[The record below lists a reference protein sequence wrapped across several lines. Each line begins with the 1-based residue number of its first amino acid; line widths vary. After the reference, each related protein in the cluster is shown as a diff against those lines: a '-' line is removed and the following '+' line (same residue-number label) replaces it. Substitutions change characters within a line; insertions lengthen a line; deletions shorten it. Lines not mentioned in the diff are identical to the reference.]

1 MTDRPISLRHMQ
13 CRLVIIDA
21 CSLQILTLHA
31 RWILPR
37 TIAPADSRIAEALT
51 ETIRQRFGLCTIQL
65 ALLGAQTES
74 SYCAVFEIV
83 RRTHTVPG
91 SHSFRDLDAI
101 CPQELTEQER
111 AQVQRILAGEAHELG
126 RFARL
131 GWICE
136 LFLKIGI
143 SSDQRTLPV
152 IRHLNEGV
160 DFSLL
165 HLRFADSQNLW
176 FKAVGK
182 PNAREFALTQELAR
196 RFPRFLPKIVA
207 TVPEWNGW
215 AMEEVPGTALDDA
228 EGIEPCEQALTGLA
242 ILQLESRECIYSLS
256 ALGAKDWSC
265 RRIQPLL
272 GQFFEDARR
281 AMLAQTS
288 VRSNALS
295 HGELSQLKEDVEA
308 GLCESIGA
316 GVPETLLHGDIG
328 HGNILATPDG
338 PVFLDWAET
347 AIGHPFLSAEHLIVD
362 MVRSSALIREKQ
374 IGLRHHYANHW
385 RGYLPKAAIE
395 EAIALSPAMGAFVYA
410 FSAWEANR
418 DRPDPEQAWPLIR
431 SLLRRTQRELH
442 EVQERLA

>member
-1 MTDRPISLRHMQ
+1 MTDRTRRLRHMQ

-21 CSLQILTLHA
+21 CSLQILTSNAHC
-31 RWILPR
+31 ILPR

-51 ETIRQRFGLCTIQL
+51 ETIRRRFGLCTIQL
-65 ALLGAQTES
+65 ALLSAQTES
-74 SYCAVFEIV
+74 SSCAVFEIV
-83 RRTHTVPG
+83 RRMHTVPEI
-91 SHSFRDLDAI
+91 HSFRDLDAI
-101 CPQELTEQER
+101 SSQELTEQER
-111 AQVQRILAGEAHELG
+111 AQILRILAGEAHELG

-131 GWICE
+131 GWIYE
-136 LFLKIGI
+136 LFSKTGI
-143 SSDQRTLPV
+143 SSDRRTLPV

-165 HLRFADSQNLW
+165 DLRFADGQNLW
-176 FKAVGK
+176 FKAVGE

-207 TVPEWNGW
+207 TVAEWNGW
-215 AMEEVPGTALDDA
+215 MMEEVKGTPLDHV
-228 EGIEPCEQALTGLA
+228 EGIKPCKHALTGLA
-242 ILQLESRECIYSLS
+242 ILQRESCECINPLS

-265 RRIQPLL
+265 RRIRSLL

-288 VRSNALS
+288 VRSKALS

-308 GLCESIGA
+308 ALCESIEA
-316 GVPETLLHGDIG
+316 GIPETLLHGDIG
-328 HGNILATPDG
+328 HGNILATLDG

-347 AIGHPFLSAEHLIVD
+347 AIGHPFFSAEHLLAD
-362 MVRSSALIREKQ
+362 LARSSSMIRERQ
-374 IGLRHHYANHW
+374 TVLRHHYANRW
-385 RGYLPKAAIE
+385 RGQLPKAAIG

-431 SLLRRTQRELH
+431 SLLRRTRRELH